1 MAPDDPLRKRIEVV
15 LRAYALPGREDRTA
29 SHIDRITHLA
39 KIAMCVEIDPPPR
52 ASRKVGERGAST
64 LALQAF
70 MEGLCIA
77 YADLSGRQPTGSTNR
92 GGFREFVMG
101 MDEATGRLVAMPKEK
116 DKPWEALGMSRTT
129 WCRYGKPD
137 KPGKPSP
144 KLRGAVSKEE
154 QEERRK
160 RLTYAVRLV
169 CEKYKKRK
177 LIFSSQ

>member
-1 MAPDDPLRKRIEVV
+1 MALDDPLRGRIEAA
-15 LRAYALPGREDRTA
+15 LRKYALPGREDRTA

-77 YADLSGRQPTGSTNR
+77 YADLTGRQPTRSMNC

-101 MDEATGRLVAMPKEK
+101 MDEATGWLVAMPKEK
-116 DKPWEALGMSRTT
+116 DKPWEALGMSRAT

-137 KPGKPSP
+137 KPAKPSP

-160 RLTYAVRLV
+160 RLTYAVQLV
-169 CEKYKKRK
+169 CEKYKNRK

>member
-1 MAPDDPLRKRIEVV
+1 MAFDDELRGRIEAV
-15 LRAYALPGREDRTA
+15 LCAYALPDFENRVA

-39 KIAMCVEIDPPPR
+39 KIAMCVEIDLPPR
-52 ASRKVGERGAST
+52 ARRKVGEHGAST

-70 MEGLCIA
+70 MEGLYIA
-77 YADLSGRQPTGSTNR
+77 YADLTGKQPTGSENR

-101 MDEATGRLVAMPKEK
+101 MDEATWWLVFMPKEK
-116 DKPWEALGMSRTT
+116 DKPWEALGMSRAT

-144 KLRGAVSKEE
+144 KLRGAVSKEKR
-154 QEERRK
+154 EERRK
-160 RLTYAVRLV
+160 RLAYPVQLV

-177 LIFSSQ
+177 FIFSSQ